1 MKRVVYQW
9 MIGAVGFLFLAPA
22 NAQTGAASNS
32 KYGHGADSVEC
43 VKCLSL
49 YQQDYKNNNYVDA
62 IVYWRKVFKDC
73 PKSSVNNVPR
83 GIAMYQYFISRELN
97 PSVKSALVDTLMM
110 VYEEGIASRP
120 QKKGE
125 YLAAMAQ
132 DMQTYLEN
140 TPATQKKIL
149 KVMEQSMINDKEN
162 TLPITYANYM
172 KISIELNASGNL
184 SDEELLDNYTKV
196 SELLSAAI
204 KKTTNEDLAKA
215 RDMIDDGFARSAAAN
230 CENLTKIYAP
240 KFEGNKNDLDFLKKL
255 TRLLN
260 RNECTDSKL
269 FEQASEKQ
277 FELEPSADAAFNMA
291 KLFLKK
297 ENYSKALEYFDNAI
311 EHATDPTEKAQ
322 YLCQKGG
329 LLLSKFNNKFAE
341 AKKCAIEAAKLRPE
355 WGESYVLLSNV
366 YAQGPK
372 CGDDD
377 FEKAQVYWV
386 VVDKLIKAK
395 TVDPNYAERVNGTIK
410 SYSQHFPRKEE
421 AFFRNITE
429 GTSVSIGCWINETT
443 KARW

>member
-1 MKRVVYQW
+1 MKKVIYQL
-9 MIGAVGFLFLAPA
+9 IAGVAGLLFLAPT
-22 NAQTGAASNS
+22 NAQTGVASNS

-49 YQQDYKNNNYVDA
+49 YQQDYKNNNYADA

-97 PSVKSALVDTLMM
+97 PNTKSALVDTLMM

-132 DMQTYLEN
+132 DMQKYLEN

-149 KVMEQSMINDKEN
+149 KVLEGSIVNDKEN
-162 TLPITYANYM
+162 TLPVTYANYM
-172 KISIELNASGNL
+172 KICIDLNGSGDL
-184 SDEELLDNYTKV
+184 SDEDLLDNYTKV
-196 SELLSAAI
+196 SDWLSAAI
-204 KKTTNEDLAKA
+204 RKTSNEELAKA
-215 RDMIDDGFARSAAAN
+215 RDMIDDGFARSPAAN
-230 CENLTKIYAP
+230 CENLAKIYGP
-240 KFEGNKNDLDFLKKL
+240 KFESSKNDLEFLKKL

-260 RNECTDSKL
+260 RNECTNGKL

-277 FELEPSADAAFNMA
+277 FELDPSAASAFNMA
-291 KLFLKK
+291 ILFLKK
-297 ENYSKALEYFDNAI
+297 ENFAKAIEYFDNAI
-311 EHATDPTEKAQ
+311 EHETNPLENAK
-322 YLCQKGG
+322 YLCQKGQI
-329 LLLSKFNNKFAE
+329 LLSKFNKYVD
-341 AKKCAIEAAKLRPE
+341 AKKCAIEAAKLRPN
-355 WGESYVLLSNV
+355 WGEPYVLLANV
-366 YAQGPK
+366 YAQAK
-372 CGDDD
+372 CGDDE

-395 TVDPNYAERVNGTIK
+395 TVDTEYAERVNGSIK
-410 SYSQHFPRKEE
+410 SYTQYFPKKEE
-421 AFFRNITE
+421 AFFRNITD
-429 GTSVSIGCWINETT
+429 GTSVSVECWVNETT